1 MRFINVG
8 FNNMVSAE
16 RIVALVSYDSAPSK
30 RLVQDSKD
38 SGRAVDC
45 TGGKKT
51 RSIIITDS
59 DHIILSSAEPERLAE
74 KMSGD
79 AGGNVSGELGG
90 DE

>member
-8 FNNMVSAE
+8 YNNMVSADKV
-16 RIVALVSYDSAPSK
+16 VALVSFESAPSK

-51 RSIIITDS
+51 RSVVIMNS
-59 DHIILSSAEPERLAE
+59 GHVILSSLETEKLAGRINSE
-74 KMSGD
+74 ED
-79 AGGNVSGELGG
+79 GE
-90 DE
+90 E

>member
-8 FNNMVSAE
+8 YNNMVSADK
-16 RIVALVSYDSAPSK
+16 IVALVSFDSAPSK

-51 RSIIITDS
+51 RSVVIMNS
-59 DHIILSSAEPERLAE
+59 GHVILSSLEAE
-74 KMSGD
+74 KL
-79 AGGNVSGELGG
+79 AARVSGEK
-90 DE
+90 DEEGEE

>member
-8 FNNMVSAE
+8 YNNMVSADK
-16 RIVALVSYDSAPSK
+16 IVALVSFDSAPSK

-51 RSIIITDS
+51 RSVVIMNS
-59 DHIILSSAEPERLAE
+59 GHVILSSLEAE
-74 KMSGD
+74 KL
-79 AGGNVSGELGG
+79 AARASGEK
-90 DE
+90 DEEGEE